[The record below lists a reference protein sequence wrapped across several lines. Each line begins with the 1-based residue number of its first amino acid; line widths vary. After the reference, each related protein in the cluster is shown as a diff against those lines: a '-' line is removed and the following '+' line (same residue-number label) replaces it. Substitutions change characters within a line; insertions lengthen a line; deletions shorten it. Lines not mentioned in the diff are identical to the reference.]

1 MTTRPTPPA
10 TAAVPTPAHPGALGA
25 LTALVTL
32 AALAAAPLTANA
44 QQDYPNRAVRI
55 VVPFP
60 AASGTDIVARV
71 ISEKLQ
77 PRLGQP
83 VIIDNRPGAGGN
95 LGSAQVA
102 SAPKDGYTLLA
113 GTAANAVS
121 ASLYTKLGYDFL
133 KDFAPITRTIAGPLV
148 IMANPQLPFNNVR
161 DLVAWAKANPGKAR
175 FGSGGNGSINHLAG
189 ELLNYATGAGLVH
202 VPYKAGS
209 AATTDVIG
217 GQIELAIDSVLAG
230 APHIKSGRVK
240 GIAVTSATRSDSLPD
255 VPTVAEQGV
264 ARFDVS
270 SWHGLLAPAGTPT
283 AIVERLNREVVTV
296 LAMPEV
302 KDKLSSAGAMPA
314 GQTTA
319 EFAEFLR
326 NEVAKW
332 GEAVRRSGAK
342 AD

>member
-1 MTTRPTPPA
+1 VTAPRKALVIPAIA
-10 TAAVPTPAHPGALGA
+10 TALS
-25 LTALVTL
+25 L
-32 AALAAAPLTANA
+32 AAFALPSHA
-44 QQDYPNRAVRI
+44 QQDYPTRPVRI

-71 ISEKLQ
+71 IGEKLQ
-77 PRLGQP
+77 ARLGQP
-83 VIIDNRPGAGGN
+83 VVIDNRPGAGGN

-102 SAPKDGYTLLA
+102 TAPKDGYTLLA

-121 ASLYTKLGYDFL
+121 ASLYAKLGYDFL

-148 IMANPQLPFNNVR
+148 IMANAQVPFSDIR
-161 DLVAWAKANPGKAR
+161 GLVAYAKANPEKVR
-175 FGSGGNGSINHLAG
+175 FGSGGNGTINHLAG
-189 ELLNYATGAGLVH
+189 ELFNFATGAGIVH

-240 GIAVTSATRSDSLPD
+240 GIAVTSAARSNSLPD

-270 SWHGLLAPAGTPT
+270 SWHGLLAPAGTPV
-283 AIVERLNREVVTV
+283 AIVERLNRDVVAV
-296 LAMPEV
+296 LALPDV
-302 KDKLSSAGAMPA
+302 NDKLSQSGAIPA

-319 EFAEFLR
+319 EFAEFLK